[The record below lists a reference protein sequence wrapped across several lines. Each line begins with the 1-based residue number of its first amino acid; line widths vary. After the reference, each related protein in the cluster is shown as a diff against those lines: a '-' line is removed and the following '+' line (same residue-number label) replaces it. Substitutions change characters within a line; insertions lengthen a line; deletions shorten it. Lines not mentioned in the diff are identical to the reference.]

1 MSKIIGEEHEGI
13 SDNSFITRERE
24 KPGYINICAGDKTSY
39 QWAELKSSAL
49 VYFLNKNDDTHN
61 QLVGYLQEII
71 HKVLSYLNKNIDIE
85 LQKYQ
90 EKIKTTEQKDPYY
103 VDTYPVAQ
111 VKAYTSSDLNIIK
124 ENFYMMYNFLTY
136 IWKSMIF
143 DLPEHIQDCTDEH
156 LTTYFIVQLLQQGIM
171 MDIIIAR
178 GPKKMKI

>member
-13 SDNSFITRERE
+13 SDNSFITRESE

-61 QLVGYLQEII
+61 QLVGYLHEII

-90 EKIKTTEQKDPYY
+90 EKIKTTDDIHRRVRKKVPKTDDICRR
-103 VDTYPVAQ
+103 VIHVTD
-111 VKAYTSSDLNIIK
+111 SK
-124 ENFYMMYNFLTY
+124 ETQRDKLRNLGRT
-136 IWKSMIF
+136 
-143 DLPEHIQDCTDEH
+143 
-156 LTTYFIVQLLQQGIM
+156 
-171 MDIIIAR
+171 
-178 GPKKMKI
+178 MKLMSAA